1 MARRPLTL
9 VVLAAAMGATTSA
22 IAASPFTATE
32 MMRLKRLADPEV
44 SPDGTKVAFAMTEVD
59 LAAGTKSSNLWIVP
73 LAGGEPH
80 RLTRRA
86 SDETR
91 PRFSPDGRRLS
102 FLARGD
108 GAVQVHVLSLEG
120 GEPRVVTSFR
130 GGVEAVSW
138 IDERRLLVV
147 ARVFPACGA
156 DAACDAAR
164 TETAGPPSSA
174 RVYDRLPVR
183 HWDRWGDGRRRHL
196 LVVSLDGGGPSDLT
210 PGPDDAPPFHL
221 GGPDDFAVSPD
232 GQEVCFS
239 RKNARDEAWSTNAN
253 VWVVPSA
260 GGQPK
265 KVVEGAGYDGACR
278 YSPDGRLL
286 AWRAQKRAG
295 YESDRWQLMV
305 EDRASGAVRS
315 LTPDFDRQVEEFVFS
330 PDSRAVYFVAEDE
343 GRASVFSVPAG
354 GGPVTRVVEGGSFG
368 HLAVLPK
375 GDGLLATHARLTH
388 PAEIVRFAADGKGLS
403 RVTRV
408 NDEVLAPFHLREG
421 ERVTYRGAE
430 ERDVQAWVVKPPDF
444 DPARR
449 YPLLV
454 LVHGGPQGS
463 WSDAWSYRW
472 NPEVFAS
479 AGYVV
484 FMPNPRGSVGWG
496 QAFTDDINRDWG
508 GKAYEDVM
516 RGTDFAEALPY
527 VNEGRT
533 GAAGASYGG
542 YLIDWIA
549 GHTDRFRALV
559 SHDGVFDLV
568 SEYGATDELWF
579 PEWEFGGTYW
589 TNPAMYERW
598 SPRAF
603 VRNFK
608 TPTLVVHGERDY
620 RVPIEQGL
628 AFFTA
633 LQRQG
638 VPSRLL
644 VFPDENHWVLKPGNS
659 VRWYAEVI
667 GWLDRWV
674 KEAPTP

>member
-1 MARRPLTL
+1 
-9 VVLAAAMGATTSA
+9 VVD
-22 IAASPFTATE
+22 E
-32 MMRLKRLADPEV
+32 RERLGRSER
-44 SPDGTKVAFAMTEVD
+44 
-59 LAAGTKSSNLWIVP
+59 
-73 LAGGEPH
+73 GGPAE
-80 RLTRRA
+80 
-86 SDETR
+86 E
-91 PRFSPDGRRLS
+91 GRR
-102 FLARGD
+102 
-108 GAVQVHVLSLEG
+108 
-120 GEPRVVTSFR
+120 
-130 GGVEAVSW
+130 
-138 IDERRLLVV
+138 
-147 ARVFPACGA
+147 
-156 DAACDAAR
+156 
-164 TETAGPPSSA
+164 
-174 RVYDRLPVR
+174 
-183 HWDRWGDGRRRHL
+183 
-196 LVVSLDGGGPSDLT
+196 
-210 PGPDDAPPFHL
+210 
-221 GGPDDFAVSPD
+221 
-232 GQEVCFS
+232 
-239 RKNARDEAWSTNAN
+239 
-253 VWVVPSA
+253 
-260 GGQPK
+260 
-265 KVVEGAGYDGACR
+265 
-278 YSPDGRLL
+278 
-286 AWRAQKRAG
+286 KRAG